1 MNKKILSIIVCLA
14 MLISALA
21 VSTYAAT
28 IDIEIDLGGGFFG
41 DDDET
46 TVGTGGEG
54 DGKGENSTPDDE
66 LPDEKP
72 DDKDETPKDD
82 SPSKDNGSGSSQSRY
97 EDLVPDKKEEES
109 EQPKEWVNNFTDVK
123 ESDWFYPT
131 VKYVSE
137 NGIVNGY
144 EDGTFLPNNNIT
156 REQIATIVYR
166 YAKTKGYDVTLGGMA
181 VREYEDYEAIS
192 SWAREAM
199 QWAVN
204 TKLITG
210 KTATTVNPLDNATRA
225 EAATIIMR
233 FIEANK

>member
-144 EDGTFLPNNNIT
+144 EDGTFLPNTSITRAMLVTILYRAAGSPRIESDSKFSDVEITDWFGASVIWASENGIVNGYEDGTFLPNNNIT

-166 YAKTKGYDVTLGGMA
+166 YAKTKG
-181 VREYEDYEAIS
+181 
-192 SWAREAM
+192 
-199 QWAVN
+199 
-204 TKLITG
+204 
-210 KTATTVNPLDNATRA
+210 
-225 EAATIIMR
+225 
-233 FIEANK
+233 